1 METAFFKEHI
11 EPILPHQPGVYR
23 FIGQQDEI
31 LYVGK
36 AKNLHNRVSSYFLKS
51 NQHSGRI
58 RLLVRKAVN
67 IHFTVV
73 DSEHDALL
81 LENSLIKEHQPRY
94 NIQLKDDKTY
104 PYIVIK
110 NEPFP
115 RLFLTRNK
123 INDGSEYLG
132 PFTSISR
139 VKTILEF
146 VRSVYPIRTCSLHLS
161 EENIEKGKFKVCLE
175 YHLGNCLGPCEGK
188 QSEPEYT
195 YHIAQIRDIV
205 KGKGTFVIKALKEK
219 MMEAAERFDFE
230 QAEVLKRKVDH
241 LEKYQSRSSV
251 VNPNLDNIDV
261 YGLEVVDDRAFANYF
276 KVVQGSIVET
286 YAFQMKRQLDETPS
300 DLLSYA
306 ILWMQDRFGSPT
318 GEILVPFMPEY
329 TLPDVTYFVPQR
341 GDKKKLVDLAGKN
354 AIEYKN
360 RILTRVDKHK
370 LKQTRSDRVL
380 RQLMEDFRMKDMPYH
395 IECFDNSN
403 FQGDY
408 PVASTVVFKD
418 GRPSGKDYRHYHV
431 KTVEGPNDFASMEE
445 IVFRRYKRLMEEN
458 QPLPQ
463 LVLIDG
469 GKGQLNAALSSLQQ
483 LGIAGKVTLAS
494 IAKRL
499 EEIYF
504 PHDPVPLHISKKSES
519 LKLLQQIRNEA
530 HRFAITFHRQVR
542 SKKTFQTELTD
553 IPGIGDKTATQLL
566 QHFKSIK
573 KLREATAADLAA
585 VVGDTKA
592 KAIVAYFTQ
601 GNA

>member
-1 METAFFKEHI
+1 METAYFKEHI
-11 EPILPHQPGVYR
+11 VPILPHQPGVYR
-23 FIGQQDEI
+23 FIGQQDEV

-67 IHFTVV
+67 IHVTVV

-132 PFTSISR
+132 PFTSLSR

-146 VRSVYPIRTCSLHLS
+146 VRAVYPIRTCSLHLS
-161 EENIEKGKFKVCLE
+161 EENIDKGKFKVCLE

-188 QSEPEYT
+188 QSEAEYA
-195 YHIAQIRDIV
+195 YHIEQIRDIV
-205 KGKGTFVIKALKEK
+205 KGKATVVIKALKES
-219 MMEAAERFDFE
+219 MMEAADRFDFE
-230 QAEVLKRKVDH
+230 QAESLKRKVDQ

-286 YAFQMKRQLDETPS
+286 YAFQMKRQLDESPS

-306 ILWMQDRFGSPT
+306 ILWMQDRFGSPS

-418 GRPSGKDYRHYHV
+418 GKPSSKDYRHYHV
-431 KTVEGPNDFASMEE
+431 KSVEGPNDFASMEE
-445 IVFRRYKRLMEEN
+445 IVFRRYKRLIDEN

-469 GKGQLNAALSSLQQ
+469 GKGQLNAALTSLQK
-483 LGIAGKVTLAS
+483 LGIASKVTLAS

-553 IPGIGDKTATQLL
+553 IPGIGEKTATQLL

-573 KLREATAADLAA
+573 KLREADEPALAA
-585 VVGDTKA
+585 VVGEAKA
-592 KAIVAYFTQ
+592 KAIVAYFSQ
-601 GNA
+601 GTT